1 MSERETLRDIEQ
13 RLRRLERRFEELLWI
28 LNKRLP
34 KLAPPAAGTLFGT
47 FTSGATMSTT
57 VLTATIPTTRQDG
70 SALAATDIA
79 SITYQKVPAGSPAG
93 SPQAVLQTNSE
104 ASGGLLP
111 SDLTFTDSNAAPGD
125 VYTFFVTDSEG
136 NVGALSNTF
145 TNVAAPPATLAPPA
159 AGELAGVFTP

>member
-1 MSERETLRDIEQ
+1 MS
-13 RLRRLERRFEELLWI
+13 
-28 LNKRLP
+28 N
-34 KLAPPAAGTLFGT
+34 
-47 FTSGATMSTT
+47 T

-79 SITYQKVPAGSPAG
+79 SITYQKVPAGSAAG
-93 SPQAVLQTNSE
+93 SPNVALQTNTE

-111 SDLTFTDSNAAPGD
+111 TDLTFTDTGAAAGD

-136 NVGALSNTF
+136 NVGAVSNTF
-145 TNVAAPPATLAPPA
+145 TNVAVAPPVLAPPA